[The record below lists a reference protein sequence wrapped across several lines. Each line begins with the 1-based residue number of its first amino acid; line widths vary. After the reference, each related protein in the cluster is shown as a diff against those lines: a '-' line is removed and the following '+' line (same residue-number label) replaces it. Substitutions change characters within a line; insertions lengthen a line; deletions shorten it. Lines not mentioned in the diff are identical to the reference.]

1 MFVFWALLVFQTVL
15 KTKPMFLT
23 FWLNVREATR
33 QPVELDY
40 SLVAGTVLG
49 AAPTIQYSWQGMDLK

>member
-1 MFVFWALLVFQTVL
+1 MEKATARMFVFWALLVFQTVL

-33 QPVELDY
+33 QPVELD
-40 SLVAGTVLG
+40 
-49 AAPTIQYSWQGMDLK
+49 TIHLWLALC